1 MKYISTLFATGAL
14 ALLGFSSQAQV
25 VVDGQLTASELT
37 AGNYVLMGKSNAFT
51 GDQNTGRPFGNN
63 GLLSLYVANTST
75 KVYIFLAGTVENNG
89 NSFQLFMDL
98 PSATGVPSGTFL
110 PGGTTGTSL
119 ERLTRIK
126 LDQAADL
133 VLALRSD
140 GAPAAG
146 APQPYKIEAGVY
158 TSATAVQSTTLTSS
172 TSRVL
177 GDGTV
182 LTLPS
187 TVTGAPYAGL
197 AGARMAYR
205 NTTTG
210 RIADNPGNTA
220 PTTGASYGAAGSY
233 GWEIELDRAALSA
246 TAANA
251 SFRVF
256 ALQNN
261 DNGGYASGEFIPQS
275 TAAIAAPYPVP
286 NLGGAGNN
294 SGNDVDF
301 TTIAGLQSAGFALG
315 ASGAL
320 SNRATAENVA
330 LNVYPNPAL
339 GEATV
344 TYRVQNPQQAVNI
357 ELTDLMGRRVSTVF
371 AGQQPV
377 GEQKQKLNSA
387 NLAAGTYL
395 VKVQVGEQVAT
406 HKVTLL

>member
-14 ALLGFSSQAQV
+14 ALLGLSAQAQV

-37 AGNYVLMGKSNAFT
+37 AGNYVLLGKSNAFT

-63 GLLSLYVANTST
+63 GLLSLYVANTPT
-75 KVYIFLAGTVENNG
+75 KVYIFLAGTVEANG
-89 NSFQLFMDL
+89 NSFQLFLDL
-98 PSATGVPSGTFL
+98 PGATGVPSGTFL
-110 PGGTTGTSL
+110 PAGAGGTSL

-126 LDQAADL
+126 LDQAADM

-140 GAPAAG
+140 GAG
-146 APQPYKIEAGVY
+146 TPQPYRIEAGVY
-158 TSATAVQSTTLTSS
+158 SSATAVQSTTLTSS

-182 LTLPS
+182 LTLPAS
-187 TVTGAPYAGL
+187 VTAAPYAGL

-205 NTTTG
+205 NTTSG
-210 RIADNPGNTA
+210 RIADNPGNTS

-233 GWEIELDRAALSA
+233 GWEIELDRTALGA
-246 TAANA
+246 TATGA
-251 SFRVF
+251 SFRIF

-275 TAAIAAPYPVP
+275 TAAITAPYPVP

-301 TTIAGLQSAGFALG
+301 TTIAGQQSAGFALG
-315 ASGAL
+315 ANGAL
-320 SNRATAENVA
+320 SNRAVAEAVA
-330 LNVYPNPAL
+330 LSVYPNPVQ

-344 TYRVQNPQQAVNI
+344 SYRVQNAQQAVNI

-371 AGQQPV
+371 AGQQSV
-377 GEQKQKLNSA
+377 GMQTQKLNSG

>member
-37 AGNYVLMGKSNAFT
+37 AGNYVLLGKSNAFT

-63 GLLSLYVANTST
+63 GLLSLYVANTAT
-75 KVYIFLAGTVENNG
+75 KVYIFLGGTVETNG

-98 PSATGVPSGTFL
+98 PGATGVPSGTFL
-110 PGGTTGTSL
+110 PAGAAGTSL

-140 GAPAAG
+140 GSG
-146 APQPYKIEAGVY
+146 TPQPYKIEAGVY
-158 TSATAVQSTTLTSS
+158 SSATAVQSTTLTSA
-172 TSRVL
+172 TSRVV
-177 GDGTV
+177 GDGSV

-187 TVTGAPYAGL
+187 SVTVAPYAGL

-210 RIADNPGNTA
+210 RIADNPGNTS

-233 GWEIELDRAALSA
+233 GWEIELDRTALGA
-246 TAANA
+246 TTANA

-275 TAAIAAPYPVP
+275 TAAIAAPFPVP
-286 NLGGAGNN
+286 NLGGAGNGAT
-294 SGNDVDF
+294 GNDVDF
-301 TTIAGLQSAGFALG
+301 TAIAGLQSAGFALG
-315 ASGAL
+315 ANGAL
-320 SNRATAENVA
+320 SNRAGAEAVA
-330 LNVYPNPAL
+330 LNVYPNPVQ

-344 TYRVQNPQQAVNI
+344 TYRVQNPQQSVNI

-371 AGQQPV
+371 AGQQATGV
-377 GEQKQKLNSA
+377 QTQKLNSG